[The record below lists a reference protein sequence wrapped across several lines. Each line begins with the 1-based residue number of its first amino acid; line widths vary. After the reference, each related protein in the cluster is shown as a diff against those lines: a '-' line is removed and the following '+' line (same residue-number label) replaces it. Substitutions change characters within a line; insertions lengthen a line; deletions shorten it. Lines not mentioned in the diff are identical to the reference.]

1 MSLPPP
7 ASAAADVPSTYDVI
21 VVGLGGLGAATTCQL
36 ARAGQRV
43 LGIEQFELGHDRGAS
58 HDTSRILRHSYH
70 RPDYVRLT
78 KQAYADWTAL
88 EEASGQQ
95 LVTTTGGL
103 DLCPA
108 DSTLTLDDYADSLAE
123 GTIPFE
129 RLDAKEIHAR
139 WPQISVDEST
149 AGLYQARTGM
159 VPAGQ
164 TTATLQRL
172 AASAGAKLVDRTP
185 VTEVREHGNSVT
197 VVTPDREFTAAAV
210 VVCADA
216 WAPRLVAPL
225 GWDLQLTVLDQQV
238 TYFEPSHPAA
248 FATDRFPVW
257 IWVDDPCFYG
267 FPCYGEPTVKAGE
280 DCGGPV
286 VDPDNRAPGTDHDA
300 LRRLSQFMSRTF
312 PASGRSI
319 RSVRCLYTLTPDRD
333 FALGAVPGTERVYV
347 ALGAAH
353 AFKFV
358 PTIGRLM
365 ATMVLGQHDPDA
377 EWVHAFTPDRPA
389 LTDPDYAPA
398 WMV

>member
-1 MSLPPP
+1 MRIPPP
-7 ASAAADVPSTYDVI
+7 TTAASDVPSTYDVI

-36 ARAGQRV
+36 AWAGQRV

-78 KQAYADWTAL
+78 MEAYADWAAL
-88 EEASGQQ
+88 EETSGQQ
-95 LVTTTGGL
+95 LVMTTGGL
-103 DLCPA
+103 DMCPT

-123 GTIPFE
+123 AGFPYE
-129 RLDAKEIHAR
+129 RLNADDIQAR
-139 WPQISVDEST
+139 WPQISADEST
-149 AGLYQARTGM
+149 AGLYQASTGI
-159 VPAGQ
+159 VPAGR
-164 TTATLQRL
+164 TTATLQSL
-172 AASAGAKLVDRTP
+172 AASAGATLVERTP
-185 VTEVREHGNSVT
+185 ALGLRDHGNSVT
-197 VVTPDREFTAAAV
+197 VVTPNREFSAAAV

-216 WAPRLVAPL
+216 WAQRLVAPL
-225 GWDLQLTVLDQQV
+225 GWNLQLTVLDQQV
-238 TYFEPSHPAA
+238 TYFEPSVPDT
-248 FATDRFPVW
+248 FAPGRFPVW
-257 IWVDDPCFYG
+257 AWVDDPGFYG

-286 VDPDNRAPGTDHDA
+286 VDPDERVPGTDHDA
-300 LRRLSQFMSRTF
+300 LGRLSQFMSRTF
-312 PASGRSI
+312 PASGGVL

-333 FALGAVPGTERVYV
+333 FVFGTVPGSERVYV

-365 ATMVLGQHDPDA
+365 ATMVLGRHDPDA
-377 EWVHAFTPDRPA
+377 EWVRAFTPDRAA

-398 WMV
+398 WLV